1 MEQLSSILRVSKRK
15 NVCELYIFVMNL
27 LTEVVQ
33 TVVQTVEVVQ
43 MVVVIYV
50 YLYITCQDVY
60 VILNRLQVYSRL
72 LKY

>member
-1 MEQLSSILRVSKRK
+1 
-15 NVCELYIFVMNL
+15 MNL

-50 YLYITCQDVY
+50 YIYYMSGCLCYPESLTGLFAFIK
-60 VILNRLQVYSRL
+60 ILRSL
-72 LKY
+72 